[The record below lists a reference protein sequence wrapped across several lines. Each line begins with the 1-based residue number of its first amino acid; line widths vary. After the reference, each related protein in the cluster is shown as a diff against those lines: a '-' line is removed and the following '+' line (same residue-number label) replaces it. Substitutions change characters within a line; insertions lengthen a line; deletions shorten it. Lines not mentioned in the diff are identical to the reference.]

1 MENGRDERDEYED
14 QDAEPTMMAPPGQR
28 PSDTGHQAGSAD
40 GAGSRGRADTADGGD
55 ADMDQEGD
63 AKP

>member
-1 MENGRDERDEYED
+1 MENGRDQRDEYED

-28 PSDTGHQAGSAD
+28 PSDTGLRDERSGGAAG
-40 GAGSRGRADTADGGD
+40 GGEAAHPDAID
-55 ADMDQEGD
+55 ADMDQQGE